1 MFAIAACLI
10 IAIKVI
16 ASIYAFLLH
25 IVGDPAGRRRHGQR
39 HDSTANSSRK
49 YGFLC

>member
-1 MFAIAACLI
+1 MMLAIAACLI

-25 IVGDPAGRRRHGQR
+25 VIGDPAGAKEAR
-39 HDSTANSSRK
+39 SAS
-49 YGFLC
+49 